1 MFLNVL
7 IEQETEEK
15 TPKREKVVCYQCSF
29 EAKRVRIMENHVKDE
44 HEGVSKCQE
53 CDYTATS
60 WLSVKKHIDQ
70 AGTHIYIYMR

>member
-1 MFLNVL
+1 M
-7 IEQETEEK
+7 
-15 TPKREKVVCYQCSF
+15 CYQCSF
-29 EAKRVRIMENHVKDE
+29 EAKRVRIMENHVKQE

-70 AGTHIYIYMR
+70 AGSHIYICNGHLPIVDCSFLAIVLLLGGN